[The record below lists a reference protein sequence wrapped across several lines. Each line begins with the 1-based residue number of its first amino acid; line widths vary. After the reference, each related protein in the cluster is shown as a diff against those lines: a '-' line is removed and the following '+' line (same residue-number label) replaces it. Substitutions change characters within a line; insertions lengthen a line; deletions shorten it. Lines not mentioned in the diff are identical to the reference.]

1 MYPDL
6 KARLSGLACILA
18 GVVISWPTIF
28 DRLRLA
34 QEGVPEISTWSLAS
48 FLVGPLIVFGLTLLI
63 LGERTEVL
71 MRDAEKKRMKP
82 LGNLIAL
89 ACAVAGFG
97 GMLGT
102 TFLLQSYGY
111 Q

>member
-1 MYPDL
+1 M
-6 KARLSGLACILA
+6 A